1 MAWATGNN
9 TPWPDAWVAVLERM
23 HPKGYSASAIA
34 TQINASFRGANLSRN
49 AVIGKIGRLGLER
62 DEVHNKRNRALGRDA
77 RLAKPSWTAKDIKPA
92 APPAPPV
99 PPLPRIPVVHVSTI
113 AGAIIPGPSP
123 LPPRQLVEE
132 PAPAEGGLIDI
143 SAITA
148 RTCCWPVE
156 RDAVADEWR
165 FCGQRRDPKSGPDRE
180 RGYCT
185 AHWRK
190 SIGRAA

>member
-9 TPWPDAWVAVLERM
+9 TAWPDAWVAVLERM

-34 TQINASFRGANLSRN
+34 TQINANFRGANLSRN

-62 DEVHNKRNRALGRDA
+62 DEAHNKRNRALGREAA
-77 RLAKPSWTAKDIKPA
+77 RVKRAWTAKDIKPA
-92 APPAPPV
+92 APQPPAPPV
-99 PPLPRIPVVHVSTI
+99 PRIPVVHVSTI
-113 AGAIIPGPSP
+113 TGAIIPGPSP
-123 LPPRQLVEE
+123 LPPRQPVEE

-143 SAITA
+143 HAITA

-156 RDAVADEWR
+156 RDAIADEWR
-165 FCGQRRDPKSGPDRE
+165 FCGQPRDPKSSAGHD
-180 RGYCT
+180 RGYCA
-185 AHWRK
+185 AHRRK